1 LAEGARAAGL
11 IILRRILSYARK
23 RLDWESPL
31 DAVCDTRPSPQIPT
45 ATVIRSVAVMFL
57 ARLGSLNALEQS
69 SCNSFWRKWLG
80 AELPS
85 ADTVGRV
92 CAEVQLDGV
101 RQIARQVYT
110 RLKRGKALCP
120 PAHGLMAAVLDGHE
134 SHATYRCCCR
144 GCLQRTIETRHGPK
158 VQYYH
163 RHVTLQLVG
172 LDLTLLLDAEP
183 IRPGEG
189 EIAVAIRLLERV
201 LEHYPRAFDVIMG
214 DGLYANSTFFNYVLS
229 RGKHALAVLK
239 DETRDLWADSQ
250 SLFAGEAPV
259 GIQRGRWQAD
269 CWDLEGFTSWPQVD
283 QPVRVVQ
290 SLERTSVRRQLDGR
304 EELVESRWA
313 WVTTLAGAQASTRAV
328 LELGHR
334 RWAIENEGFNELST
348 RQHSDHV
355 YRHDAQAMLVFLL
368 LGMIC
373 CNVLLAFYQRDLKP
387 ALRDSVS
394 MLHVSRLIAGELY
407 HLRAGLPRAPM

>member
-1 LAEGARAAGL
+1 M
-11 IILRRILSYARK
+11 
-23 RLDWESPL
+23 
-31 DAVCDTRPSPQIPT
+31 
-45 ATVIRSVAVMFL
+45 RSVAVMFL

-69 SCNSFWRKWLG
+69 SCSAFWRKWLG
-80 AELPS
+80 VQLPS

-92 CAEVQLDGV
+92 CAEVHLDGV
-101 RQIARQVYT
+101 RRIARHIYA
-110 RLKRGKALCP
+110 RLKRGKAIRP

-134 SHATYRCCCR
+134 SHATYRRRCP
-144 GCLQRTIETRHGPK
+144 GCLQRAIETRHGSK
-158 VQYYH
+158 LQYYH

-189 EIAVAIRLLERV
+189 EVAAAIRLLERV
-201 LEHYPRAFDVIMG
+201 LEHYPRAFDVILG

-239 DETRDLWADSQ
+239 DENRDLWTDAQ
-250 SLFAGEAPV
+250 SLFAGEPP
-259 GIQRGRWQAD
+259 IRIPRGRWDAD

-290 SLERTSVRRQLDGR
+290 SRERTAVRRQLDGQKER
-304 EELVESRWA
+304 VESRWA
-313 WVTTLAGAQASTRAV
+313 WVATLPGAQASTRAV

-348 RQHSDHV
+348 RQHADHV
-355 YRHDAQAMLVFLL
+355 YRHDAQAMSVFLL
-368 LGMIC
+368 LAMIC
-373 CNVLLAFYQRDLKP
+373 CNVLYAFYRRDLKP
-387 ALRDSVS
+387 ALRDRVS
-394 MLHVSRLIAGELY
+394 MLHISRLVAAELY
-407 HLRAGLPRAPM
+407 RPRAGLPRTPL

>member
-1 LAEGARAAGL
+1 M
-11 IILRRILSYARK
+11 
-23 RLDWESPL
+23 
-31 DAVCDTRPSPQIPT
+31 
-45 ATVIRSVAVMFL
+45 RSVAVMFL

-69 SCNSFWRKWLG
+69 SGSAFWRKWLG
-80 AELPS
+80 AEMPS

-92 CAEVQLDGV
+92 CADVDLDGV
-101 RQIARQVYT
+101 RLIARQVYA
-110 RLKRGKALCP
+110 RLKRGKAIRP

-134 SHATYRCCCR
+134 SHATYLRCCD
-144 GCLQRTIETRHGPK
+144 GCLQRTIETRNGPK

-172 LDLTLLLDAEP
+172 QDLTVLLDAEP
-183 IRPGEG
+183 IQPGEG
-189 EIAVAIRLLERV
+189 EVAAAIRLLERV
-201 LEHYPRAFDVIMG
+201 LEHYPRAFDVVMG

-239 DETRDLWADSQ
+239 DETRDLWGDAQ
-250 SLFAGEAPV
+250 SLFADMAPV
-259 GIQRGRWQAD
+259 EIQRGRWQAE
-269 CWDLEGFTSWPQVD
+269 CWDLEGFTSWPQVNR
-283 QPVRVVQ
+283 PVRVVQ
-290 SLERTSVRRQLDGR
+290 SLERTTVRRQLDGR
-304 EELVESRWA
+304 EEPVESHWA
-313 WVTTLAGAQASTRAV
+313 WVTTLAGAQSSTRAV

-355 YRHDAQAMLVFLL
+355 YRHHAPAMLVFLL
-368 LGMIC
+368 MAMIC

-407 HLRAGLPRAPM
+407 HCRGGLPRAPT